1 MFIVYKSL
9 EISIYNV
16 ILPFSLE
23 IDLQI
28 KNNKEFMLDFQKI
41 TKKSIEFQDKNQ
53 LLIIKN

>member
-41 TKKSIEFQDKNQ
+41 TKKSLEF
-53 LLIIKN
+53 